1 MIKVSRRRGYAMSLM
16 LLVLLIITG
25 TTVTMVRTA
34 FDNQSASRTA
44 AARAQARLYA
54 SAALEEFFARVS
66 TDEGFL
72 RDVLAFDGI
81 KVPPHPALRASA
93 PSTQDEGRWA
103 LLSMPSGWREGQ
115 KAVPTGSLSCPT
127 GDAAYVSDCYYLR
140 VLADAGSD
148 SQALPPVVVVEVTL
162 RTRCAGD
169 PDRCIYTRFQQRLRR
184 TQFFEFALAQ
194 ELSTLAPEALFPAG
208 SFDVGG
214 VNRDAFLKYRSACG
228 NRRGLVRA
236 GVVLDLDVT
245 LGRTSSDSGFFVP
258 DGADLSVE
266 GCVDMAYQS
275 DAATT
280 ATDKLVGP
288 VYTADDFVTVCG
300 SPELS
305 SVFVSGRGWDN
316 DGNGTREAYRGSPSA
331 SCAGSSLSARQ
342 ETRVPMLLQ
351 PPSLDVLSDA
361 EAADGA
367 EVLEKVDPNR
377 PVVAVFAGDSVTFTN
392 AVLRSGSECRM
403 SAVGGIECPVDGKVL
418 VVRNPSASLGS
429 DYASVDLHVS
439 GDVDGKVS
447 LVVDGSVAIVDDL
460 VYEPAASFPALR
472 SNTSDVLTLTAT
484 ERIEIWQS
492 CGPDPSPRYDNCTTE
507 HEDRTVHGVLT
518 SGLGYIGVPDWQYNT
533 ENGRT
538 QKTLTFFGS
547 IASRYQGVYGAYVE
561 AGVTDRRLV
570 SGFYKNFSH
579 DDLSRIIDSD
589 DPTRD
594 SVEEQLPFFVETE
607 TAVWTRVDVTEVPYR
622 P

>member
-1 MIKVSRRRGYAMSLM
+1 MSLM
-16 LLVLLIITG
+16 LLVLLIITA
-25 TTVTMVRTA
+25 TTVTLVRTA
-34 FDNQSASRTA
+34 YDNQSASRAA

-54 SAALEEFFARVS
+54 AAALEEFFARVS

-72 RDVLAFDGI
+72 RDVLTFDGI
-81 KVPPHPALRASA
+81 VTTNAPHPALRAPNDTA
-93 PSTQDEGRWA
+93 ERWA

-115 KAVPTGSLSCPT
+115 KVVPTGSLPCPA
-127 GDAAYVSDCYYLR
+127 GDAAFVSDCYYLR
-140 VLADAGSD
+140 VLGDAG

-194 ELSTLAPEALFPAG
+194 ELATLAPEALFPAG
-208 SFDVGG
+208 SFDAGD

-236 GVVLDLDVT
+236 GVVLDLNVL
-245 LGRTSSDSGFFVP
+245 LGRTFSESGSFVP
-258 DGADLSVE
+258 DGTDLAVE

-275 DAATT
+275 DATGGG
-280 ATDKLVGP
+280 TDSLTGP
-288 VYTADDFVTVCG
+288 VYTADDFITVCG
-300 SPELS
+300 SPDLS

-316 DGNGTREAYRGSPSA
+316 DGNGIREAYRGSPSS
-331 SCAGSSLSARQ
+331 SCSGSSLSAKQ

-351 PPSLDVLSDA
+351 PPPLDVLADA

-367 EVLEKVDPNR
+367 EVLEKVNPNS
-377 PVVAVFAGDSVTFTN
+377 PVVAVFAEDVVTFTN
-392 AVLRSGSECRM
+392 AVLRSGADCR
-403 SAVGGIECPVDGKVL
+403 VRGGGGIECPVDGEVL
-418 VVRNPSASLGS
+418 VVRNPSPSLGS

-460 VYEPAASFPALR
+460 VYDPAANLAALR

-492 CGPDPSPRYDNCTTE
+492 CASDASPRYDNCTDD

-518 SGLGYIGVPDWQYNT
+518 SGLGYVGVPDWQYNT
-533 ENGRT
+533 DTGRT

-547 IASRYQGVYGAYVE
+547 IASRYQGVYGAYVDAVE
-561 AGVTDRRLV
+561 RKLV
-570 SGFYKNFSH
+570 SGFYKNFKH
-579 DDLSRIIDSD
+579 DNLERIENA
-589 DPTRD
+589 
-594 SVEEQLPFFVETE
+594 EERLPFFVETE

>member
-1 MIKVSRRRGYAMSLM
+1 MSLM
-16 LLVLLIITG
+16 LLVLLIITA

-34 FDNQSASRTA
+34 YDNQSASRVA

-54 SAALEEFFARVS
+54 VAALEEFFARVS

-72 RDVLAFDGI
+72 RDVLTFDGI
-81 KVPPHPALRASA
+81 GATNAPHPALRT
-93 PSTQDEGRWA
+93 PNDSTERWA

-115 KAVPTGSLSCPT
+115 KAVPTGSLPCPA
-127 GDAAYVSDCYYLR
+127 GDAAFVSDCYYLS
-140 VLADAGSD
+140 VFGDAG

-194 ELSTLAPEALFPAG
+194 ELATLAPEALFPAG
-208 SFDVGG
+208 SFDAGA

-236 GVVLDLDVT
+236 GVVLDLAVL
-245 LGRTSSDSGFFVP
+245 LGRTFSESGSFVP
-258 DGADLSVE
+258 DGTDLTVE

-280 ATDKLVGP
+280 STDVLRGP
-288 VYTADDFVTVCG
+288 VYTADDFITVCG
-300 SPELS
+300 SPDLS

-316 DGNGTREAYRGSPSA
+316 GNPTRDAYRGSPSS
-331 SCAGSSLSARQ
+331 SCSGSSLSAKQ

-351 PPSLDVLSDA
+351 PPPLDVLADA

-367 EVLEKVDPNR
+367 EVLEKVNPNS
-377 PVVAVFAGDSVTFTN
+377 PVVAVFAEDVVTFTN
-392 AVLRSGSECRM
+392 AVLRSGADCRVRG
-403 SAVGGIECPVDGKVL
+403 VGGVECPVDGEVL
-418 VVRNPSASLGS
+418 VVRNPSPSLGS

-460 VYEPAASFPALR
+460 VYDPAANLAALR
-472 SNTSDVLTLTAT
+472 SNSSDVLTLTAT

-492 CGPDPSPRYDNCTTE
+492 CASDASPRYDNCTDD

-533 ENGRT
+533 DAGRT

-570 SGFYKNFSH
+570 SGFYKDFAH
-579 DDLSRIIDSD
+579 DDLSRIVNSG